1 MGRTQEFVCRETR
14 EACGHSNTSDRVD
27 ASEFSS
33 LLIAFFLTGKI
44 SNMSSIATLIRLK
57 SYAKSVT
64 KKGYGVSN
72 VSPMKRIAPIV
83 TVWLIA
89 CLLVVSG
96 VLSAQAVE
104 HSQHHAQHHANVHAT
119 LLCAWFC
126 AAGQTIET
134 VELVWE
140 TPTACFTAI
149 VCSPSNPTQSNPLV
163 SSPSRAPPFSL

>member
-1 MGRTQEFVCRETR
+1 
-14 EACGHSNTSDRVD
+14 
-27 ASEFSS
+27 
-33 LLIAFFLTGKI
+33 
-44 SNMSSIATLIRLK
+44 
-57 SYAKSVT
+57 
-64 KKGYGVSN
+64 
-72 VSPMKRIAPIV
+72 MKRIAPIV
-83 TVWLIA
+83 AVWLIA

-140 TPTACFTAI
+140 TPTACFTTI
-149 VCSPSNPTQSNPLV
+149 VCSPSNPTQSTPLV